1 MRNEKDHKRLWA
13 LQGLDSHTRWI
24 KDSSERVAYYA
35 TMLTSRPEYET
46 EAESSLNEAEKTVAD
61 ALKTIREI
69 KKAFHRKSV
78 EN

>member
-1 MRNEKDHKRLWA
+1 MAKLDGKRLWA

-24 KDSSERVAYYA
+24 KDSSEKVAYYA

-46 EAESSLNEAEKTVAD
+46 EASASLDEAEKTVAA

-69 KKAFHRKSV
+69 KAAYRNKPV
-78 EN
+78 EE